1 MIPKEAHAENEG
13 TPITLENG
21 NVLRPISA
29 GEARQRLQ
37 KSFAGIENAAGSHA
51 VLDTEWSHF
60 LDVNFKGLVDVRQLL
75 DTIYQRDGDISVLDE
90 GCGSSL
96 TLFQAVEDIEK
107 HKKDGGKI
115 QACGLT
121 ASPDYLFKGVPP
133 VFRDEILR
141 SSKATGI
148 ELRREEL
155 LLNGVQNS
163 EQDGYYRES
172 PAGHMMRFL
181 KADAH
186 FLSEALPDNR
196 FDLIYS
202 SSAYP
207 HFSAPWLAFEQAC
220 NALREGGVAMIDSL
234 PTTDIVDING
244 KPLSPEQYQDVLQ
257 RQNPA
262 YRVHFKSSSNP
273 FYSPMVVERTGNED
287 FDTGLYLASV
297 TDSKVGIPQRHF
309 ANVYTEGKLPGYTPL
324 SEIKSK

>member
-1 MIPKEAHAENEG
+1 
-13 TPITLENG
+13 
-21 NVLRPISA
+21 
-29 GEARQRLQ
+29 
-37 KSFAGIENAAGSHA
+37 
-51 VLDTEWSHF
+51 
-60 LDVNFKGLVDVRQLL
+60 
-75 DTIYQRDGDISVLDE
+75 
-90 GCGSSL
+90 L

-115 QACGLT
+115 QAYGLT

-133 VFRDEILR
+133 FVRDEILR

-172 PAGHMMRFL
+172 PAGNMMRFL

-186 FLSEALPDNR
+186 FLSEALPDQR

-234 PTTDIVDING
+234 PTTDIVDVSG
-244 KPLSPEQYQDVLQ
+244 KPLSPEQYQEVLQ
-257 RQNPA
+257 RRNPA
-262 YRVHFKSSSNP
+262 YRVHFKSSSHP
-273 FYSPMVVERTGNED
+273 FSSPIVVERTGEEG
-287 FDTGLYLASV
+287 FYTGLYLASV
-297 TDSKVGIPQRHF
+297 TDSKLGISKRNF
-309 ANVYTEGKLPGYTPL
+309 ANIYTEGKLQGYTPL
-324 SEIKSK
+324 SVITAK